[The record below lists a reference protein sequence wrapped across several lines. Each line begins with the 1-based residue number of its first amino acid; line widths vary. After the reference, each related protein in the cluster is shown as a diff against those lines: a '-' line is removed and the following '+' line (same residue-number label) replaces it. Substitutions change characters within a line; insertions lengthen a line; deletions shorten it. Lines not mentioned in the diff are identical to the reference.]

1 MLHSI
6 NTEEQYENS
15 LDRIFELM
23 QKDIDLNS
31 NDSFELEKLSILVE
45 NYEAEKYPMDVK
57 LLKLIQESNRKDTI
71 SREKIMKELDQC
83 KKSNSN

>member
-71 SREKIMKELDQC
+71 SREKIMKELD
-83 KKSNSN
+83 

>member
-31 NDSFELEKLSILVE
+31 NESFELEKLSILVE

-71 SREKIMKELDQC
+71 SREKIMKELD
-83 KKSNSN
+83 

>member
-6 NTEEQYENS
+6 NTEEQDENS

-71 SREKIMKELDQC
+71 SREKIMKELD
-83 KKSNSN
+83 